1 MQDMVTYTKDKKA
14 WDASQS
20 AAPTVGEATTPA
32 GSYAPS
38 PYASQNLTGILSE
51 GSPLMEQAET
61 QGKQYANQRGL
72 LNTSL
77 GAEAAQSAM
86 VEAATPL
93 AQADAQFASSQALQD
108 DALAV
113 RIMES
118 DMPSTM
124 KDSAL
129 DYLLGEGS
137 RPAVSEAT
145 PAEQFGDYKT
155 VKANFPDFASFV
167 GDSEGRNVWKTEPD
181 AKWETIAKD
190 MGDKKKSYV
199 LGTDWTNTSK
209 SKAQKIQATYGS
221 WENAMRAVRTYA
233 GPNVS
238 DAEAKQIIMDSLK

>member
-1 MQDMVTYTKDKKA
+1 MVTYTKDKKA

-20 AAPTVGEATTPA
+20 AAPTVGEADTPA

-38 PYASQNLTGILSE
+38 PYASQNLAGILSE

-113 RIMES
+113 RIMEG
-118 DMPSTM
+118 DMKADQKTA
-124 KDSAL
+124 AL

-181 AKWETIAKD
+181 AKWKTIAKD
-190 MGDKKKSYV
+190 AGWSDIKYGVDVGAEKNK
-199 LGTDWTNTSK
+199 G
-209 SKAQKIQATYGS
+209 KAQKIQATYGS

-238 DAEAKQIIMDSLK
+238 DAEARSIILDSLK